1 MHGARRALSHNLS
14 ETRPRGRQFCR
25 RPPMTCCAPVFRR
38 CVWGGV
44 AARCQSAATGTFV
57 SGPLTVSANLARWHA
72 LCDAFGVLT
81 DDAARDQEFGRVL
94 SSWRSI
100 GRHYHT
106 AAHLAACLFELD
118 RVRELARRPAEVEW
132 ALWYHDAI
140 YRPWRRDNE
149 VRSATWAARVL
160 ATDAATSAARVF
172 EAIEATRH
180 IAPDSSNSNSV
191 GDVSLVLDIDLAIL
205 GAPEPVYDVFEQQI
219 RREYWFVPR
228 LKYLA
233 ARRAI
238 LSRLLSRP
246 RIYYFEYFRDRYETQ
261 ARHNL
266 QRIMI
271 LR

>member
-1 MHGARRALSHNLS
+1 
-14 ETRPRGRQFCR
+14 
-25 RPPMTCCAPVFRR
+25 MTCCAPASRW

-44 AARCQSAATGTFV
+44 AARCLSAATASFV
-57 SGPLTVSANLARWHA
+57 SGSLTVSPNPARWHA
-72 LCDAFGVLT
+72 LCGALGVLK
-81 DDAARDQEFGRVL
+81 DEAARDRELARVL

-106 AAHLAACLFELD
+106 AAHLAACLVEFD

-160 ATDAATSAARVF
+160 ATDAATSAERVY

-180 IAPDSSNSNSV
+180 IAPGASSLNSV

-233 ARRAI
+233 ARREI
-238 LSRLLSRP
+238 LSRFLSRP
-246 RIYYFEYFRDRYETQ
+246 RIYHFEYFRDRFEAQ